1 MIMGIPLWYCSICIM
16 CWLQLRF
23 WWDSPRNV
31 FRMVTK
37 ILKPAWGLNAVCGP
51 CFLSLPA
58 RFRGLQLCA
67 WMECHWR
74 FCRAVSYNWL
84 PWSAKEEI
92 KGGQEARYLRKLAI
106 VLPQTYFLRFG
117 GRCCQNP
124 AKYNLSD
131 ELWNSDEASGRVG
144 RGRRNASFHVLAK
157 QCRAE
162 PETVTKLWH
171 STLGKHIL
179 LSLDPC
185 RILPNKLKFWNVN
198 DGSAYDTILQIQRNN
213 IHWEVM
219 K

>member
-1 MIMGIPLWYCSICIM
+1 MSLFYAAGRPGMPAWAAAET
-16 CWLQLRF
+16 LQRRLDMKISNTDVDF
-23 WWDSPRNV
+23 RNF

-92 KGGQEARYLRKLAI
+92 KRGQEARYLRELAI

-144 RGRRNASFHVLAK
+144 RGRRKASFHVLAK
-157 QCRAE
+157 QCCAE
-162 PETVTKLWH
+162 PETVTNL
-171 STLGKHIL
+171 
-179 LSLDPC
+179 
-185 RILPNKLKFWNVN
+185 VN
-198 DGSAYDTILQIQRNN
+198 PIKY
-213 IHWEVM
+213 
-219 K
+219 